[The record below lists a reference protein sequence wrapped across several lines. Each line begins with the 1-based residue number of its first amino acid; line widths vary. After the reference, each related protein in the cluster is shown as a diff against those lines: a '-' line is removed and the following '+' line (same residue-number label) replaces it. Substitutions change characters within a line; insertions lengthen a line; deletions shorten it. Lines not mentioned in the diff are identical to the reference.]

1 MSLWEYRFQ
10 NCTELPACSDC
21 DGQLST
27 AGFGNS
33 KKDEKSKYFKAFIN
47 TL

>member
-1 MSLWEYRFQ
+1 MSLWEYRSQ
-10 NCTELPACSDC
+10 NSIEIPACSDC

-33 KKDEKSKYFKAFIN
+33 KKDEKTEYFKTFIN